1 MSIFIKDE
9 KLFIQND
16 KTEAVEIDEQDIEV
30 LARQGMLDMIETS
43 VSRYISE
50 LPKKE
55 QESITQI
62 ITREESI
69 YDYTIDCIE
78 GKLNEFINNNLDLII
93 NAGLLTALAKYQTDE
108 NGGK

>member
-9 KLFIQND
+9 KLFVQND

-30 LARQGMLDMIETS
+30 LARQGMLDMIEAS

>member
-1 MSIFIKDE
+1 MSIFVKDE

-16 KTEAVEIDEQDIEV
+16 KTEAVEIDEQDMDV
-30 LARQGMLDMIETS
+30 LTRQGMLDMIETA

-55 QESITQI
+55 QEGITRI
-62 ITREESI
+62 ITKDESI

-93 NAGLLTALAKYQTDE
+93 NTGLLTALAKYQTDE